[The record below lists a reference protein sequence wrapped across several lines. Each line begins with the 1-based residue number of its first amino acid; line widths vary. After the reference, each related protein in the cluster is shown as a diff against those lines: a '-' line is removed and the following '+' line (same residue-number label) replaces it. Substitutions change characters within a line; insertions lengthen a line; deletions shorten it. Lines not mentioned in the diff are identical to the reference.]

1 MRENRLSGS
10 EGGGTKPIASPYPYF
25 HNGPSDL
32 TGRQIPLE
40 ILAFQ
45 EERCYKPL
53 ALSHFSHRRLTAMTT
68 LVAGLLALMARHET
82 HWQLTNRETI

>member
-1 MRENRLSGS
+1 MIISALW
-10 EGGGTKPIASPYPYF
+10 ASIVFLGCAPR

-32 TGRQIPLE
+32 TGRQIALE

-53 ALSHFSHRRLTAMTT
+53 ALYHFSHRRLTAMTT
-68 LVAGLLALMARHET
+68 LVAALLALMARHET